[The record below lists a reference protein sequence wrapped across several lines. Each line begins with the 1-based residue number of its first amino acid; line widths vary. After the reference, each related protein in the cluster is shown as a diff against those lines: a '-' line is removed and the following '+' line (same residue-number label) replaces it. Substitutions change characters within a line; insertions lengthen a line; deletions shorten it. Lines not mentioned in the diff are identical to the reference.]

1 MEQNSTDPA
10 EPGRTDSHG
19 TVYWILLGI
28 LALIVLASFFL
39 DNPLQSWVITGGLL
53 LGLAGI
59 IATAVRAKQRSDG

>member
-10 EPGRTDSHG
+10 EPGRTGSHE

-28 LALIVLASFFL
+28 LALIVLASFIR